1 VAPAPREPNVAIGVR
16 REVLLLVALVL
27 ALDAVFVAIYFVG
40 NVRGASDPAKVVFTA
55 VWTLAVLVIAIRGLS
70 RIRSA
75 RLHQPLD

>member
-1 VAPAPREPNVAIGVR
+1 VATAPG

-55 VWTLAVLVIAIRGLS
+55 VWTLAILVMAIRGLS

-75 RLHQPLD
+75 RLPKPPD